1 LRISG
6 FIASRIM
13 RSGDKS
19 QFSRP
24 IVRIAT
30 TGIAVG
36 VALMIVSLA
45 IVRGFQQEIRSKVVG
60 FGSHFQV
67 VANLDN
73 SPRDSESMLIDTN
86 VYENLK
92 SIEGVKHVQL
102 FATKPGILE
111 APEALQGVVIKG
123 ISRDFDWT
131 FFDDKIVE
139 GTRINVDSG
148 DARFDIMLST
158 YMAKRMQ
165 VKTGDKIS
173 LYFINNEADTR
184 QRNFVVSGLYN
195 TGLQEFDEQYVFVD
209 LAHVQRL
216 SGWGMQVQLYVDTT
230 VSSSVYSVEA
240 TVYNNGGDEEFKW
253 SNKEWKGR
261 GPHVVEA
268 GRDTTFSVIV
278 RENSDLPGDTASVAI
293 RYLPDSSGKKTI
305 SIEYSSSGGTE
316 KYYVGGYEVLISDY
330 EKLSSINDEIFKA
343 IPFFLRCQDVQSR
356 SPEIFSWLDML
367 DINVIIIMVLM
378 IIISMVNMTSALL
391 ILILERQ
398 NMIGVLKALGDTDRS
413 IITIFIIHA
422 IAIIGRGVIY
432 GSLIGLLLIFL
443 QWKFEW
449 VTLNPEEYF
458 VSSVP
463 VSIEPFYI
471 LMIDAGTVL
480 ICGVFLL
487 VPSFLVTRI
496 TPIKSI
502 RFN

>member
-1 LRISG
+1 
-6 FIASRIM
+6 
-13 RSGDKS
+13 
-19 QFSRP
+19 
-24 IVRIAT
+24 
-30 TGIAVG
+30 
-36 VALMIVSLA
+36 
-45 IVRGFQQEIRSKVVG
+45 
-60 FGSHFQV
+60 
-67 VANLDN
+67 
-73 SPRDSESMLIDTN
+73 
-86 VYENLK
+86 
-92 SIEGVKHVQL
+92 
-102 FATKPGILE
+102 
-111 APEALQGVVIKG
+111 
-123 ISRDFDWT
+123 
-131 FFDDKIVE
+131 VE

-148 DARFDIMLST
+148 DARFDILLST

-173 LYFINNEADTR
+173 LYFINNEADAR

-230 VSSSVYSVEA
+230 VAGGLYSVDA
-240 TVYNNGGDEEFKW
+240 TVYNSNGDEEFRW

-261 GPHVVEA
+261 GPHLFEA
-268 GRDTTFSVIV
+268 GRDTSFSVFV
-278 RENSDLPGDTASVAI
+278 RENPDEPGDTASVSI
-293 RYLPDSSGKKTI
+293 RYDL
-305 SIEYSSSGGTE
+305 SSSGRKHPRMDYKTSGGSE

-330 EKLSSINDEIFKA
+330 EKLSLINDEIFKN

-367 DINVIIIMVLM
+367 DINVIIIMALM

-398 NMIGVLKALGDTDRS
+398 NMIGILKALGDTDKS

-422 IAIIGRGVIY
+422 VAIIGRGVIY
-432 GSLIGLLLIFL
+432 GTLIGLALILL
-443 QWKFEW
+443 QAKFELIK
-449 VTLNPEEYF
+449 LNPEEYF
-458 VSSVP
+458 VSTVP
-463 VSIEPFYI
+463 VALEPYYI

-487 VPSFLVTRI
+487 LPSFLVTRI

>member
-1 LRISG
+1 
-6 FIASRIM
+6 M

-45 IVRGFQQEIRSKVVG
+45 IVRGFQEEIRSKVVG

-73 SPRDSESMLIDTN
+73 STRDSESMLIDTL
-86 VYENLK
+86 VYNDLK
-92 SIEGVKHVQL
+92 AISGVKHVQV

-123 ISRDFDWT
+123 ISKDFDWS
-131 FFDDKIVE
+131 FFDDKLVE

-230 VSSSVYSVEA
+230 VSQNAYSIEA
-240 TVYNNGGDEEFKW
+240 TAYNSDGDEQFKW
-253 SNKEWKGR
+253 SNKDWKGR
-261 GPHVVEA
+261 GPHVFET
-268 GRDTTFSVIV
+268 GRDTSFSVIV
-278 RENSDLPGDTASVAI
+278 RENADLPGDTAYVDI
-293 RYLPDSSGKKTI
+293 RYAANDNGERQTI
-305 SIEYSSSGGTE
+305 LEYSNSGGTE
-316 KYYVGGYEVLISDY
+316 KYFVGGYEVLISDY
-330 EKLSSINDEIFKA
+330 ENLTSINDEIFKT

-413 IITIFIIHA
+413 IISIFIIHA
-422 IAIIGRGVIY
+422 IAIIGRGVLY

-458 VSSVP
+458 VSAVP
-463 VSIEPFYI
+463 VAIEPFYI